1 MGKYAFLI
9 ATVVGM
15 GLVMLF
21 GSRVGYWIE
30 DKIKERQL
38 RRKKEEQK

>member
-1 MGKYAFLI
+1 MGKYVFLI
-9 ATVVGM
+9 ATVGGI

-21 GSRVGYWIE
+21 AGRVGYWIE
-30 DKIKERQL
+30 DKVKAWQS

>member
-1 MGKYAFLI
+1 MGKYVFLI
-9 ATVVGM
+9 ATVGGI

-21 GSRVGYWIE
+21 AGRVGYWIE
-30 DKIKERQL
+30 DKVRAWQR

>member
-21 GSRVGYWIE
+21 AGRVGYWIE
-30 DKIKERQL
+30 AKVKERKL
-38 RRKKEEQK
+38 RRKKENSV

>member
-1 MGKYAFLI
+1 MGKWAILI
-9 ATVVGM
+9 ATVGGM

-21 GSRVGYWIE
+21 AGRVGYWIE

-38 RRKKEEQK
+38 RRKKEDQK

>member
-1 MGKYAFLI
+1 MGKWAFLI

-21 GSRVGYWIE
+21 ASRVGYWIE
-30 DKIKERQL
+30 DKIKARQL
-38 RRKKEEQK
+38 RRSKEKPK